1 MFSNHVIPAVAV
13 QTILANG
20 VRFLLEAS
28 SEDITNTA
36 AAPSLIP
43 EAFPAVTVPVP
54 SLTKAGLSLAR
65 VSAVVSGLGNS
76 SVETR
81 MEGFLGTGTETG
93 AISEVK

>member
-1 MFSNHVIPAVAV
+1 MAV

-28 SEDITNTA
+28 SVDITSTA

-54 SLTKAGLSLAR
+54 SLTKAGLSLER

-81 MEGFLGTGTETG
+81 IEGFLGTGTDTG
-93 AISEVK
+93 VISEVK

>member
-1 MFSNHVIPAVAV
+1 MAV

-28 SEDITNTA
+28 SVDITSTA

-81 MEGFLGTGTETG
+81 IEGFLGTGTDTG